1 METYPIFKN
10 TKILIIN
17 SDPLSGQYYY
27 NVDEFNNHVKM
38 IATHHTVVCT
48 KPIDGILSTITYGLS
63 VKDIAAISINVDV
76 VIAIH
81 TGPFIGLLNVF
92 TINRVKQFY
101 VFDMNHTY
109 DIPKF
114 QMKQNITDISLE
126 ELQKYVC

>member
-1 METYPIFKN
+1 
-10 TKILIIN
+10 
-17 SDPLSGQYYY
+17 
-27 NVDEFNNHVKM
+27 M